1 MIQVFKDIRFDWL
14 ARRRLFIGLSIVL
27 MLAGLGSA
35 IFRQWKHPNGTEAF
49 NLGVDFKGGTV
60 ITTKFNRPTSAEE
73 IRATLA
79 QQGIKDATIQGVTDK
94 PDTFLIK
101 LPLEGGVSSEAPD
114 EAELSRKRVTEALNT
129 IGREGES
136 YQIVSAD
143 STGAVTT
150 SFKQPTTVEAIKA
163 TLAQQGLTSATVQS
177 VADKPNTFLIKSE
190 STGQVELGRKKV
202 GKALTSF
209 GKEGEAYDIIGT
221 DAVGAV
227 AGAELRNKAIA
238 VTLAALVGMLVYIA
252 FRFEWTYGAAA
263 VIAVFHDVLV
273 TLGFFSIFQWEIS
286 LTVIAALLT
295 LVGASVNDTI
305 VVFDRIRENRRLH
318 RRESLYKITNDSI
331 NQTLSRTVITQGLII
346 LSVLAMVIFGGDV
359 LRGFSLALLIGTI
372 VGTYSSIAVASP
384 VMVWWEQRLERANKI
399 STPPSRESGISK
411 SDRGPGTNRKRERA
425 VGTAALRSQARNIT

>member
-1 MIQVFKDIRFDWL
+1 MIQVFKDVKFDWL
-14 ARRRLFIGLSIVL
+14 ARRRLFIAISVFL

-35 IFRQWKHPNGTEAF
+35 FYRQWKHPNGTEAF

-60 ITTKFNRPTSAEE
+60 VTTRFKKPATAEK
-73 IRATLA
+73 IRETLA
-79 QQGIKDATIQGVTDK
+79 SQGAKDATIQAVTDK

-101 LPLEGGVSSEAPD
+101 MPLEGSGEEQSQD
-114 EAELSRKRVTEALNT
+114 E
-129 IGREGES
+129 
-136 YQIVSAD
+136 
-143 STGAVTT
+143 
-150 SFKQPTTVEAIKA
+150 
-163 TLAQQGLTSATVQS
+163 
-177 VADKPNTFLIKSE
+177 
-190 STGQVELGRKKV
+190 VELGRRKV
-202 GKALTSF
+202 RDALHAF
-209 GKEGEAYDIIGT
+209 GPEGEAFEIIGT

-227 AGAELRNKAIA
+227 AGAQLRNKAIA

-273 TLGFFSIFQWEIS
+273 TLGFFSIFQWEVS

-318 RRESLYKITNDSI
+318 RRESLYKITNNSI

-359 LRGFSLALLIGTI
+359 LREFSVALLIGTI
-372 VGTYSSIAVASP
+372 VGTYSSVAVASP
-384 VMVWWEQRLERANKI
+384 IMVWWEQRIEDSNRAAALEVAR
-399 STPPSRESGISK
+399 TPIHSPRVSAGSV
-411 SDRGPGTNRKRERA
+411 KREPVSAR
-425 VGTAALRSQARNIT
+425 LEKRSRGAG

>member
-14 ARRRLFIGLSIVL
+14 AKRRLFIGLSVLL

-35 IFRQWKHPNGTEAF
+35 IFRQWQHPNGTEAF
-49 NLGVDFKGGTV
+49 DLGVDFKGGTV
-60 ITTKFNRPTSAEE
+60 VTTKFNKPTTAEE

-79 QQGIKDATIQGVTDK
+79 QQGVKDATIQGVTDK

-101 LPLEGGVSSEAPD
+101 LPLEGSIGGESTGEVEKG
-114 EAELSRKRVTEALNT
+114 RKRVGQALN
-129 IGREGES
+129 IFGQEG
-136 YQIVSAD
+136 Q
-143 STGAVTT
+143 
-150 SFKQPTTVEAIKA
+150 
-163 TLAQQGLTSATVQS
+163 
-177 VADKPNTFLIKSE
+177 
-190 STGQVELGRKKV
+190 
-202 GKALTSF
+202 
-209 GKEGEAYDIIGT
+209 AYEIIGT

-346 LSVLAMVIFGGDV
+346 LSVLAMVIFGGEV
-359 LRGFSLALLIGTI
+359 LRAFSLALLIGTI

-384 VMVWWEQRLERANKI
+384 VMVWWEQRLERANKT

-411 SDRGPGTNRKRERA
+411 SDRGLGANRKRERA
-425 VGTAALRSQARNIT
+425 VGTAALTSQARNIT